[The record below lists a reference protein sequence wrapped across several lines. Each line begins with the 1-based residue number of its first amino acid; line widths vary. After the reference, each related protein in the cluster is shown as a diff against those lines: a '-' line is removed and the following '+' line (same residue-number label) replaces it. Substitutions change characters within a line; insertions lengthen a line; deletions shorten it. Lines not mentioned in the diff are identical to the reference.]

1 MSDTPVVTGRKQAL
15 TQFKPGVSGNPK
27 GRPRGA
33 RSVLSETFISDL
45 RDCWEKNGADALE
58 ICAKTEPATFCKIV
72 ASILPRD
79 IQFTAEIDVTERV
92 QDALQAFKILRGL
105 PRTQLRQ
112 LESHALEE

>member
-1 MSDTPVVTGRKQAL
+1 MGSAPVVTGSKQAS
-15 TQFKPGVSGNPK
+15 TRFKPGVSGNPA
-27 GRPRGA
+27 GRPKGA

-105 PRTQLRQ
+105 PRAELKQI
-112 LESHALEE
+112 EGHAIEE